1 MFKIISLIGFS
12 GSGKTYFITRAI
24 QLLKSEL
31 NLNVACIKNV
41 HQHRIDEEGKDSKL
55 FTEAGASYSIIK
67 NQFNEHAIFVKKEIK
82 IETIIEW
89 LKKAPIKI
97 DLLFIEGFRKINY
110 PTILCVKKAEEIN
123 PQLNPNVKMISG
135 IINSDEY
142 EEKAEIP
149 LVNIETGFQKFL
161 KLFEIIP

>member
-31 NLNVACIKNV
+31 NFNVACIKNV

-67 NQFNEHAIFVKKEIK
+67 NQFNEHAIFIKKDIK
-82 IETIIEW
+82 IKTIIEW
-89 LKKAPIKI
+89 LRKAPIKI

-110 PTILCVKKAEEIN
+110 PTILCVKKSDEIN
-123 PQLNPNVKMISG
+123 PQINPNVKMISG
-135 IINSDEY
+135 IINSNEY
-142 EEKAEIP
+142 EEIEELP
-149 LVNIETGFQKFL
+149 LVNIETDFQKFL
-161 KLFEIIP
+161 KLFDIH